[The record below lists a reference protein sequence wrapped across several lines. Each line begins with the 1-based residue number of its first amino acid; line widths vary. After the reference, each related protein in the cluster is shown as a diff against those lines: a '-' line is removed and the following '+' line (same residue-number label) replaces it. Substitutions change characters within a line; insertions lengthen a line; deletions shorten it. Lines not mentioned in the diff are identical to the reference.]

1 MDKPNFPQQAAAVNE
16 TNGVSVTKDSSARK
30 LSVMP
35 KAKPERKKRDR
46 LRGTGHLFQRGPMF
60 WFELHYSGQRFR
72 ESLKTDDKV
81 EALDR
86 MAARIAEIRSG
97 ESAKKFE
104 PISVASLYEIWIAE
118 IERTC
123 KPRTLEDYKS
133 RWTAHLEPVFGK
145 LFATQVTKDVVSR
158 YLTARKR
165 EGAGNITQNRENR
178 VLQMIFN
185 YNKKKIS
192 ANAFPEFPEMHSEK
206 NHVRQGRLSKA
217 DFQTLLTRLE
227 DPKNFWL
234 QVLVTLT
241 FKFGFRKGELLNA
254 TVGYFDADAAT
265 FTLPGFT
272 TKNKQPRRVPVARD
286 GAIYKMLV
294 KLIAGRP
301 ADAPLFTRN
310 GKAVRDYRG
319 AWAVLTEGIK
329 GGSGLGGRV
338 TIHDLRR
345 SAISEARNKGLG
357 AKDMGTHMTLDVYSR
372 YEVRNEAEEQATA
385 AKIEGD

>member
-1 MDKPNFPQQAAAVNE
+1 MDEPNFPQRVAAVNE
-16 TNGVSVTKDSSARK
+16 TNGVSVTRDSSARK

-35 KAKPERKKRDR
+35 KAKPGHKKRDR
-46 LRGTGHLFQRGPMF
+46 VRGTGHLFQRGPMY
-60 WFELHYSGQRFR
+60 WFELHYGGERFR
-72 ESLKTDDKV
+72 ESLKTTDR
-81 EALDR
+81 EQALEK
-86 MAARIAEIRSG
+86 MALRIAEIRSG
-97 ESAKKFE
+97 EATKKFE
-104 PISVASLYEIWIAE
+104 PISVQALYDIWIAE

-133 RWTAHLEPVFGK
+133 RWTAHLEPVFGH
-145 LFATQVTKDVVSR
+145 LFATQVTKDVVSK

-165 EGAGNITQNRENR
+165 AGAGNITQNRENR

-192 ANAFPEFPEMHSEK
+192 ANAYPEFPEMHSEK

-241 FKFGFRKGELLNA
+241 FKFGFRKSELLNA
-254 TVGYFDADAAT
+254 TVSYFDAKAAT

-272 TKNKQPRRVPVARD
+272 TKNKQPRRVPIARD
-286 GAIYKMLV
+286 GAIYKMLTELT
-294 KLIAGRP
+294 KGRP
-301 ADAPLFTRN
+301 PDASVFTRN

-319 AWAVLTEGIK
+319 AWAVLTEGIQ